1 MAMNAKHFSAKGDE
15 RGTVELP
22 EEVFGQPVHEHAIWE
37 AVRCYLAN
45 QRQGTASVKTRAE
58 VSGGGRK
65 PWRQKGTGRA
75 RQGSNRSPLWR
86 HGGRAFGPRPRSYNY
101 TLPKKVRSLAL
112 RSALSARALDSAV
125 SVVDVLDFA
134 APRTKDLAGLLKKIG
149 AGEKRCLLVLGD
161 HRPNAYLSGRN
172 IPKLQTIPVRELN
185 PYMVMQSD
193 TIVFEVDGLEKIRE
207 VVRV

>member
-45 QRQGTASVKTRAE
+45 QRQGTASVKTRAQ

-134 APRTKDLAGLLKKIG
+134 APRTKDLAGLLKRIG